1 MMKTSKNR
9 FPYFV
14 AKLVPTFLILTTITA
29 SYNSA
34 VATATENIANDKSL
48 VLPSNK
54 VSLQQTKT
62 QPIAEPLTKQLD
74 KSPEAVN
81 TEQMKQVA
89 KHQNATIVQYSI
101 IADESPVNGKREI
114 QESELYIWV
123 IKPTGDM
130 QFRRVD
136 LKAWEKI
143 EKNSFFNLFIRRTRP
158 TLGARS
164 INLKGSGLKIKP
176 EDKTLQFDLKKLHQV
191 LIEPIADLL
200 PQKPE
205 ERVIFI
211 PQGELFTVPFAALQ
225 DANNKYLIEKHTIS
239 TSPSIQV
246 LDLLYQRKKERKDEK
261 PFVPKNITGDELLI
275 VGNPTA
281 PKTPLTAGSDNC
293 KASRLPGAE
302 KEAKIIAEMFQTQPL
317 IGDAATETAIVQKMP
332 QARIIHLATYTFAEN
347 CQKED
352 SPGVIALATSEGDDG
367 WLRTGE
373 IQNLNLKAD
382 LVVLTGCD
390 TALGR
395 ITGDGIIGLSRAF
408 LGAGADSVIGSLWD
422 VDDIST
428 AALMTEFYGKLSE
441 NTDKAGAL
449 RQAMLETMKKYP
461 NPSDWAGFTLV
472 GLL

>member
-1 MMKTSKNR
+1 MMRKSKNK
-9 FPYFV
+9 FPYFIT
-14 AKLVPTFLILTTITA
+14 KLVPTFLILTTITA

-34 VATATENIANDKSL
+34 IATATENITNDKSPIL
-48 VLPSNK
+48 SSNK
-54 VSLQQTKT
+54 ISFKQTKT

-74 KSPEAVN
+74 KSPEAAN

-89 KHQNATIVQYSI
+89 KQQNATIVQYSVI
-101 IADESPVNGKREI
+101 TDESTVNGTREI

-123 IKPTGDM
+123 INPTGDM

-143 EKNSFFNLFIRRTRP
+143 EKNSFFNLFRRERRR
-158 TLGARS
+158 LGARS
-164 INLKGSGLKIKP
+164 VNLKGSGLKIKL
-176 EDKTLQFDLKKLHQV
+176 EDKALQFDLKKLHQV
-191 LIEPIADLL
+191 LIEPVVDLL

-225 DANNKYLIEKHTIS
+225 DANGKYLIEKHTIS
-239 TSPSIQV
+239 TAPSIQL

-293 KASRLPGAE
+293 KASRLPNAE
-302 KEAKIIAEMFQTQPL
+302 KEAKTIAEMFQAQPL
-317 IGDAATETAIVQKMP
+317 IGDAATETAIVEKMP

-352 SPGVIALATSEGDDG
+352 SPGVIALASSDQDDG
-367 WLRTGE
+367 WLRTEE

-382 LVVLTGCD
+382 LVVLAGCD

-395 ITGDGIIGLSRAF
+395 ITGDGVMGLSRAF
-408 LGAGADSVIGSLWD
+408 LGAGADSIIGSLWD
-422 VDDIST
+422 VSDIST
-428 AALMTEFYGKLSE
+428 AALMTEFYDKLSE

-461 NPSDWAGFTLV
+461 NPSDWAAFTLI